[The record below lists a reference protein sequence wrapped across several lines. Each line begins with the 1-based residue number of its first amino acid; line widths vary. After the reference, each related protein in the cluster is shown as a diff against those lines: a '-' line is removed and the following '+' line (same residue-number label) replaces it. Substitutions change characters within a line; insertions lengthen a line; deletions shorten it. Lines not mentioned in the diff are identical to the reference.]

1 MNEYIDVLIV
11 DLSESGIRV
20 VVEFMVFFVVVL
32 ENEGKV
38 WVGIRRYGKVDIFV
52 IVLYVISYI
61 IFYII

>member
-1 MNEYIDVLIV
+1 MNENIDVLIV

-38 WVGIRRYGKVDIFV
+38 WVGIRRYGKIDIFV
-52 IVLYVISYI
+52 IVLYVISYRIFFI
-61 IFYII
+61 I

>member
-1 MNEYIDVLIV
+1 MNENIDVLIV

-61 IFYII
+61 FFFII

>member
-1 MNEYIDVLIV
+1 MNENIDVLIV

-52 IVLYVISYI
+52 IVLYVISYRNFFNI
-61 IFYII
+61 

>member
-1 MNEYIDVLIV
+1 MNENIDVLIV

>member
-1 MNEYIDVLIV
+1 MNENIDVLIV

-61 IFYII
+61 IFYMI

>member
-1 MNEYIDVLIV
+1 MNENIDVLIV

-61 IFYII
+61 IFFIL

>member
-1 MNEYIDVLIV
+1 MYENIDVLIV

>member
-1 MNEYIDVLIV
+1 MNENIDVLIV

-52 IVLYVISYI
+52 IVLYVISYR

>member
-1 MNEYIDVLIV
+1 MNENIDVLIV

-52 IVLYVISYI
+52 IVL
-61 IFYII
+61 

>member
-1 MNEYIDVLIV
+1 MNENIDVLIV

-52 IVLYVISYI
+52 IVLYVISYRIFFI
-61 IFYII
+61 I

>member
-1 MNEYIDVLIV
+1 MNENIDVLIV

-61 IFYII
+61 IFFII

>member
-1 MNEYIDVLIV
+1 MNENIDVLIV

-61 IFYII
+61 IFFFI